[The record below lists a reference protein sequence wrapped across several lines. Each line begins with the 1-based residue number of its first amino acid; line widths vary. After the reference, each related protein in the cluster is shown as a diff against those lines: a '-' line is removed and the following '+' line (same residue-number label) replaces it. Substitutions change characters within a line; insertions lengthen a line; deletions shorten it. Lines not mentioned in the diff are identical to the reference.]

1 MAKKFAR
8 FFEVFFR
15 AGTYIIWYINPIS
28 TGVLLQEQHP
38 KKNSKKSPED
48 EEVQKIKFLCGV
60 ATYFT
65 ILPIPAC
72 TPDIIVYMGSISRK
86 LVERKKK
93 IFFYLDFKMKKKKI
107 KNLQNTPV
115 EIGLR

>member
-1 MAKKFAR
+1 M
-8 FFEVFFR
+8 
-15 AGTYIIWYINPIS
+15 
-28 TGVLLQEQHP
+28 LLQEQHP

-93 IFFYLDFKMKKKKI
+93 YFSILTSRWKKKI

-115 EIGLR
+115 EIGLIEISLTFLV